1 MEVLNTSPETKPY
14 CICGSLCTVA
24 DVLVREVEL
33 PVVSRNDVIL
43 FHRCGAYSVTEGSVL
58 FLSRK
63 IPEVYLYNE
72 TDGLEK
78 MRGFVEAADINRKE

>member
-1 MEVLNTSPETKPY
+1 M
-14 CICGSLCTVA
+14 
-24 DVLVREVEL
+24 
-33 PVVSRNDVIL
+33 IL